1 MKYNKLNSKVATF
14 ITAIMLAASGTALA
28 AATPDEVAR
37 LGADLT
43 PMGAEKS
50 GNAAGTIPAWDGGL
64 TKAPAGFINAESGYV
79 NPYKDEKPLF
89 VINGSN
95 AAQYKDQ
102 LTAGHQA
109 MLAKYPNTYTLPV
122 YATHRTAAYSQKIYD
137 DVKTF
142 AGATNLI
149 DGGNGVT
156 ESGTSTVPFPF
167 PKSGQ
172 EIMWNHTFRWKGG
185 NSHRVYDGMPVQPN
199 GNFYKVRWDEEW
211 YSPLTGGVT
220 NAKDDMLA
228 YILITA
234 KEPATLAGTMFL
246 VHDAINQVTTPRKA
260 WIYNAGQRR
269 GRRAPELGYD
279 FSPDG
284 TDALR
289 CADQYD
295 AWAGATDRYDW
306 NIVGK
311 KEMYI
316 PYNAYD
322 LADKSFT
329 SAQIL
334 KPDHINQEY
343 SRYELHRVWVVE
355 ANLKD
360 GERHIFGKRTFYID
374 EDTWSVTVADNY
386 DTRGDLWRVEENHLM
401 NFYDSALTW
410 TVGSPQYDLNSGAY
424 IHFYALN
431 EVKEAIKFGIK
442 GDAKQLQPRPL
453 KRRGF

>member
-1 MKYNKLNSKVATF
+1 MKYNKLSFKVASCF
-14 ITAIMLAASGTALA
+14 TAIMLTATGSALA
-28 AATPDEVAR
+28 AATPEEVAR

-43 PMGAEKS
+43 PIGAEKA
-50 GNAAGTIPAWDGGL
+50 GNAAGTIPAWSGGL
-64 TKAPAGFINAESGYV
+64 TTAPAGFVDANTGHV

-89 VINGSN
+89 VIDASN
-95 AAQYKDQ
+95 VEQYKDQ
-102 LTAGHQA
+102 LTAGHLA
-109 MLAKYPNTYTLPV
+109 MFKKYPTTYKMSV
-122 YATHRTAAYSQKIYD
+122 YPSHRSAAYPQKVYD
-137 DVKTF
+137 DTKKF
-142 AGATNLI
+142 AGSTTLV

-156 ESGTSTVPFPF
+156 DSGTSTVPFPF

-211 YSPLTGGVT
+211 YSPLQGGVE
-220 NAKDDMLA
+220 NAKKDMLN

-246 VHDAINQVTTPRKA
+246 VHDDINQVANPRKA

-269 GRRAPELGYD
+269 VRRAPELGYD

-295 AWAGATDRYDW
+295 GWVGATDRYDW
-306 NIVGK
+306 KIVGK
-311 KEMYI
+311 KEVYI
-316 PYNAYD
+316 PYNSYD
-322 LADKSFT
+322 MADKSL
-329 SAQIL
+329 SYDQIL
-334 KPDHINQEY
+334 KPGHLNQEY
-343 SRYELHRVWVVE
+343 ARYELHRVWVVE

-360 GERHIFGKRTFYID
+360 GERHIFGKRTYYID
-374 EDTWSVTVADNY
+374 EDTWSVSVADNY

-431 EVKEAIKFGIK
+431 EVKEAIKFGIE
-442 GDAKQLQPRPL
+442 GDAKKLQPRQL